1 MTGRRETGADAE
13 RRKINP
19 RPGVAVIV
27 CDRHGRILM
36 HNPRA
41 LMEQAREK
49 ARRGRDKRCRR

>member
-49 ARRGRDKRCRR
+49 ARRGRRRE